1 VPAPPRRRAR
11 ARGFRLCALRVSL
24 ALALTAS
31 ARPAVAAEPREP
43 EAEAESAPAQAPAPA
58 SVRVRGARSGGF
70 ASRATEGDTP
80 REITDV
86 ASLLAPLP
94 GVHVRRF
101 GGDDSLATISVR
113 GSSSSQVAI
122 VLGGVPLSGGSDP
135 TLDLGSLPLWPGVQ
149 MRVYRSFAP
158 AALGPGSLGGTLEL
172 RAPPVSGP
180 ARTEVWS
187 AVGSFG
193 ALRLRVGDSR
203 ALGDGPDAP
212 RVTAALSANRTD
224 GDFTYVDPLATAA
237 RAERTRTNAGVAA
250 ANGLVLWSL
259 PFRLSPTADRRAR
272 LTVLTLL
279 QARRQGLAGTI
290 KAPTTTESLTS
301 SRALASAELAAP
313 ASASSTLFVRGWGR
327 HNHLALRSRPDE
339 AQLSGTPLST
349 SDTIVAVGG
358 SVGLRGRPSRGVSAE
373 ARVEGAGERFAPGTW
388 EGARAP
394 AGASRASAGLGADV
408 EVRPTERLTLTA
420 SGRGD
425 LWHDVGAEGAG
436 EDAARGTGHVGAQ
449 VELGPLSLAAHAGH
463 LARAPGFVERYGN
476 RGAFLGSPGLRPEAA
491 TTVDLGASIAG
502 RARDLDLEGSLELVG
517 FSTWATDLIVFVPQ
531 GFYGRAKAT
540 NIGQARVLGG
550 ELDGRLEYDRLLLRA
565 SYTLLRTANDSACD
579 VTSRSTSTA
588 CPAPPLPGRPGHD
601 LVLDLGLRVGAVRL
615 RYGLDVVA
623 DLAADLT
630 GAVRVPP
637 RALQSVGAR
646 LLVGDATGSPEL
658 DGLTLALDVSNLADL
673 RTASYAGV
681 LGPVEEP
688 IGDLYEYPLPGRA
701 FLLSARFSTGG
712 RRERPIRVRSDLGPP
727 RLTPRALSR
736 GGSSRDPHVALASD
750 AP

>member
-1 VPAPPRRRAR
+1 MRSVV
-11 ARGFRLCALRVSL
+11 LL
-24 ALALTAS
+24 AAS
-31 ARPAVAAEPREP
+31 ALPLVAWADDG
-43 EAEAESAPAQAPAPA
+43 EAEASASAPAT
-58 SVRVRGARSGGF
+58 VRVRGAHAGGF
-70 ASRATEGDTP
+70 ASRTAEGDTP
-80 REITDV
+80 RETTDV

-113 GSSSSQVAI
+113 GSTSSQVAI

-135 TLDLGSLPLWPGVQ
+135 TLDLGSLPLWPGVE

-158 AALGPGSLGGTLEL
+158 ASLGPGSLGGTLEL

-180 ARTEVWS
+180 PRTEVWS

-203 ALGDGPDAP
+203 SLGDGSPDLPAA
-212 RVTAALSANRTD
+212 RVTAALSANRSD
-224 GDFTYVDPLATAA
+224 GDFTYVDPLASAA

-250 ANGLVLWSL
+250 ANGLVQWSL
-259 PFRLSPTADRRAR
+259 PFRLSPTAERTAR

-301 SRALASAELAAP
+301 SRALASVELAAP
-313 ASASSTLFVRGWGR
+313 ASATSTLFVRGWGR
-327 HNHLALRSRPDE
+327 HNHLALRSRADE
-339 AQLSGTPLST
+339 SQLSGTPLAT
-349 SDTIVAVGG
+349 SDTIVALGA
-358 SVGLRGRPSRGVSAE
+358 SAGLRGRPARAVSAE
-373 ARVEGAGERFAPGTW
+373 LRVDSAGERFVPGTW
-388 EGARAP
+388 EGGRSP
-394 AGASRASAGLGADV
+394 GGASRASGGLGADV
-408 EVRPTERLTLTA
+408 EARPTERLTLTA

-425 LWHDVGAEGAG
+425 VWHDAAVEGAS
-436 EDAARGTGHVGAQ
+436 EDAARATGHVGAAL
-449 VELGPLSLAAHAGH
+449 ELGPLSLAAHAGH

-476 RGAFLGSPGLRPEAA
+476 RGAFLGSAGLRPEAA
-491 TTVDLGASIAG
+491 TTLDLGLSVAG
-502 RARDLDLEGSLELVG
+502 RAKALSGRLELVG
-517 FSTWATDLIVFVPQ
+517 FSTWASDLIVYVPQ

-540 NIGQARVLGG
+540 NIGVARVLGG
-550 ELDGRLEYDRLLLRA
+550 ELDAKLEYDRFLVRA
-565 SYTLLRTANDSACD
+565 SYTVLRTANDSACD
-579 VTSRSTSTA
+579 VTASPGGQA
-588 CPAPPLPGRPGHD
+588 CVAPPLPGRPGHD
-601 LVLDLGLRVGAVRL
+601 LVLDLGLRVGALRL

-646 LLVGDATGSPEL
+646 LLVGDATGRPEL
-658 DGLTLALDVSNLADL
+658 DGLTLAFDISNLGDL

-681 LGPVEEP
+681 LGPVSEP
-688 IGDLYEYPLPGRA
+688 IGDLYDYPLPGRA
-701 FLLSARFSTGG
+701 FLLSARFSTEPL
-712 RRERPIRVRSDLGPP
+712 RERANRVRSVPA
-727 RLTPRALSR
+727 RASSTPRAMGL

>member
-1 VPAPPRRRAR
+1 MPARAR
-11 ARGFRLCALRVSL
+11 ALGRARAFLARVL
-24 ALALTAS
+24 PFALALTAPRL
-31 ARPAVAAEPREP
+31 AAAAAPVEAPPDPAPEPAP
-43 EAEAESAPAQAPAPA
+43 EPAPA
-58 SVRVRGARSGGF
+58 IEPATVRVRGAHAGGF
-70 ASRATEGDTP
+70 ASRAAEGDTP

-172 RAPPVSGP
+172 RAPPVTGP

-203 ALGDGPDAP
+203 ALGEGPDAA

-224 GDFTYVDPLATAA
+224 GDFTYVDPLASAA

-250 ANGLVLWSL
+250 ANGLVMWSL
-259 PFRLSPTADRRAR
+259 PFRLSPTETRSAR

-301 SRALASAELAAP
+301 SRALASVELASP
-313 ASASSTLFVRGWGR
+313 ASPSSTLFVRGWGR

-373 ARVEGAGERFAPGTW
+373 GRVEGAGERFAPGTW

-394 AGASRASAGLGADV
+394 AGASRASAGVGADV
-408 EVRPTERLTLTA
+408 EARPAERLTLTA

-436 EDAARGTGHVGAQ
+436 EDAARGTGHVGAS
-449 VELGPLSLAAHAGH
+449 VALGPLSLAAHVGH

-491 TTVDLGASIAG
+491 TTLDLGASLAG
-502 RARDLDLEGSLELVG
+502 RARDLAGSLELVG

-531 GFYGRAKAT
+531 GLYGRAKAT
-540 NIGQARVLGG
+540 NIGRARVLGG
-550 ELDGRLEYDRLLLRA
+550 ELEGRLEYDRLLLRA

-579 VTSRSTSTA
+579 VTAPSTSTA
-588 CPAPPLPGRPGHD
+588 CAAPPLPGRPGHD

-646 LLVGDATGSPEL
+646 LLVGDATGAPEL

-701 FLLSARFSTGG
+701 FLLSARFSTEA
-712 RRERPIRVRSDLGPP
+712 RRERPIRVRSD
-727 RLTPRALSR
+727 RRAGRPAPSAPSL

>member
-1 VPAPPRRRAR
+1 MPPGRVHAP
-11 ARGFRLCALRVSL
+11 ARGHLGGAPRVAPAL
-24 ALALTAS
+24 ALALTA
-31 ARPAVAAEPREP
+31 RLAVAAEPLEP
-43 EAEAESAPAQAPAPA
+43 AADATSEPA
-58 SVRVRGARSGGF
+58 SVRVRGARPGGF
-70 ASRATEGDTP
+70 ESRATEGDTP
-80 REITDV
+80 REVTDV

-101 GGDDSLATISVR
+101 GGDDSLATLSVR

-180 ARTEVWS
+180 PRTEVWS

-203 ALGDGPDAP
+203 TLGDGPDAP

-224 GDFTYVDPLATAA
+224 GDFTYVDALSLASST

-250 ANGLVLWSL
+250 ANGLVQWSL
-259 PFRLSPTADRRAR
+259 PFRLSPTAARTAR

-290 KAPTTTESLTS
+290 KAPTTTEALTS
-301 SRALASAELAAP
+301 TRALASVELAAP
-313 ASASSTLFVRGWGR
+313 ASAGSTLFARGWGR

-349 SDTIVAVGG
+349 SDTIVALGG
-358 SVGLRGRPSRGVSAE
+358 SAGLRGRPTRGVSAE
-373 ARVEGAGERFAPGTW
+373 ARLDGAGERFSPGTW
-388 EGARAP
+388 VGALAP
-394 AGASRASAGLGADV
+394 GSATRASAGLGADV
-408 EVRPTERLTLTA
+408 EGRPAERLTLTA
-420 SGRGD
+420 SGRAD
-425 LWHDVGAEGAG
+425 LWHDAAAEGAG
-436 EDAARGTGHVGAQ
+436 EDAARGTGHLGAQ
-449 VELGPLSLAAHAGH
+449 AELGALTLAAHGGH

-491 TTVDLGASIAG
+491 TTLDLGASLGG
-502 RARDLDLEGSLELVG
+502 RFRDLTTSLEVVG

-540 NIGQARVLGG
+540 NIGRARVLGG
-550 ELDGRLEYDRLLLRA
+550 EVDARLEYDRLLLRA
-565 SYTLLRTANDSACD
+565 SYTWLRTANDSACD
-579 VTSRSTSTA
+579 VTAPSTA
-588 CPAPPLPGRPGHD
+588 MGCAAPPLPGRPGHD
-601 LVLDLGLRVGAVRL
+601 LVLDVGLRVGAVRL

-646 LLVGDATGSPEL
+646 LLVGDATGRPGL

-701 FLLSARFSTGG
+701 FLLSARFTAGAG
-712 RRERPIRVRSDLGPP
+712 RERAIRVRSSPGPARP
-727 RLTPRALSR
+727 APRAPGL